1 MRLVAVGVLVLVTLA
16 GCAGGLR
23 AGWFAK
29 DGLRYQVAA
38 PPEGEWRPV
47 AFAENDLAWA
57 ARRSGH
63 LLAVNATCKDHGD
76 PSLEVL
82 TGHLLIG
89 FQERALVERQPLTL
103 DGRAALKS
111 LFAVSL
117 DGVPAEVEVVV
128 LKKNGCVHDFTY
140 VAPRG
145 ARAVHQAAFEALVAG
160 FAQETGR

>member
-1 MRLVAVGVLVLVTLA
+1 MRSVAVGVGVLLSLS
-16 GCAGGLR
+16 GCSAGLR

-29 DGLRYQVAA
+29 DGLRYRVAA

-57 ARRSGH
+57 SRRSGH
-63 LLAVNATCKDHGD
+63 LVAVNATCRDHGD

-111 LFAVSL
+111 RYTVSL

-145 ARAVHQAAFEALVAG
+145 ARAAHQAAFDALVAG
-160 FAQETGR
+160 FTQEAGR